1 MQNLG
6 VIVRSIRSINTM
18 AGARAYIIAV
28 ACGVEEKSEVVC
40 SLGAR
45 KVETCYIYSRG
56 TKQNG
61 KDSNLRLMLYDRG
74 WSF

>member
-1 MQNLG
+1 
-6 VIVRSIRSINTM
+6 M
-18 AGARAYIIAV
+18 AGARAYVIAV
-28 ACGVEEKSEVVC
+28 GCDVEENSEVVS

-61 KDSNLRLMLYDRG
+61 KDSNLRLMLYDFD
-74 WSF
+74 WSS